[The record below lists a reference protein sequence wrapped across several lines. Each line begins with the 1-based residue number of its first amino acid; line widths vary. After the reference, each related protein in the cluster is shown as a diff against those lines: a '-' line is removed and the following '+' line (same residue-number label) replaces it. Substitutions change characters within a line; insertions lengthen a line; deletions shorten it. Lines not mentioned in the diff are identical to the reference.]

1 MCHPREGKIDCS
13 CSKCTSVLSEK
24 NVLKIVQVEHGYVS
38 VVTTL
43 ETVDNAHSILVCEP
57 NRLVSVG
64 ESGKLQVWVMNS
76 NWR

>member
-1 MCHPREGKIDCS
+1 MFPPREGKIDCH
-13 CSKCTSVLSEK
+13 CSTCKSVCSEK
-24 NVLKIVQVEHGYVS
+24 NALKIVQVEHGYVS

-43 ETVDNAHSILVCEP
+43 ETVDNVHCILVCEP

-76 NWR
+76 KWR

>member
-1 MCHPREGKIDCS
+1 
-13 CSKCTSVLSEK
+13 
-24 NVLKIVQVEHGYVS
+24 LKIVQVEHGYVS

-43 ETVDNAHSILVCEP
+43 ETADNVHCILVCEP

-76 NWR
+76 KWRWF